1 MISKFFKR
9 DKVLDAA
16 TESYHAIIL
25 QARQPDFYTRYGVPD
40 SLDGRF
46 DVLVLHVSLVL
57 IRLQRDRTESERFS
71 QALFDTLFVDL
82 DQSLREIGVSD
93 MSVGKKVKQMGK
105 AFYGRLN
112 AYRFGLE
119 AAKSDDG
126 EQLAGALHRN
136 LYRGAADAKHESVP
150 MAGYVL
156 RQAAY
161 LETLSTDE
169 IISGNLRFEAA

>member
-1 MISKFFKR
+1 MVGWSVHACAACVACSRSFSATGPIGFFAGI
-9 DKVLDAA
+9 V
-16 TESYHAIIL
+16 
-25 QARQPDFYTRYGVPD
+25 
-40 SLDGRF
+40 
-46 DVLVLHVSLVL
+46 
-57 IRLQRDRTESERFS
+57 
-71 QALFDTLFVDL
+71 DTLFVDL
-82 DQSLREIGVSD
+82 DQSLREIGMSD
-93 MSVGKKVKQMGK
+93 MSVGKSEADGK
-105 AFYGRLN
+105 GVLRTAQCLSVR
-112 AYRFGLE
+112 LE

-136 LYRGAADAKHESVP
+136 LYRGAANAKHESVP